1 MKYSS
6 FKSLFLLSLI
16 LVLSLLSCKKDNP
29 EPEPEPDSG
38 NTITIDQDGGTYDLE
53 NGLRVTIPAGAVS
66 GEKEISIELLNY
78 QTYSGIMLNPAEQ
91 ASLLL
96 AFEGKPDGTSFS
108 KAITIQASN
117 ITLPAGAVPILKE
130 LSDQV
135 HPLPDATLEY
145 DSETEILNIS
155 LDHFSAKSSEAMNQY
170 AAEQCALEPCKCEK
184 QIIKQGDGDN
194 VCNNGTCQV
203 VESIVSVTYPTCSSD
218 PEVSIYREVTDGC
231 VAGIS
236 LRAAESKI
244 TIQEST
250 SLTATVNLGC
260 VPIETQSVDFVTDAL
275 GSVAPS
281 NVSTDQDG
289 KASAT
294 FTANSISG
302 TTSIVANSTISY
314 YKTQVVANGET
325 FNGDLRTVSASD
337 TIQVEIIDSLEIWV
351 GEFRAVFNSCDQMA
365 CLNNYNIDAV
375 FSFSLTPSDWDMGY
389 NQEPGSINIAQSGT
403 ITPEIDGYIFQNF
416 DIVNKDY
423 EEYHIN
429 LDKSSGTAIIPI
441 HTDFDVDTSL
451 IEFDVYFGGTDPEYL
466 VGIWNYPVLTSSPG
480 FDLFRTPLNSDRIE
494 TSGPC
499 YFPTLEGSYTLVMT
513 RQ

>member
-1 MKYSS
+1 M
-6 FKSLFLLSLI
+6 
-16 LVLSLLSCKKDNP
+16 D
-29 EPEPEPDSG
+29 
-38 NTITIDQDGGTYDLE
+38 
-53 NGLRVTIPAGAVS
+53 
-66 GEKEISIELLNY
+66 
-78 QTYSGIMLNPAEQ
+78 
-91 ASLLL
+91 
-96 AFEGKPDGTSFS
+96 
-108 KAITIQASN
+108 
-117 ITLPAGAVPILKE
+117 
-130 LSDQV
+130 
-135 HPLPDATLEY
+135 
-145 DSETEILNIS
+145 
-155 LDHFSAKSSEAMNQY
+155 QY

-231 VAGIS
+231 AAGIS
-236 LRAAESKI
+236 LNAAESKI
-244 TIQEST
+244 TIQENT
-250 SLTATVNLGC
+250 SLTATVNVGC

-289 KASAT
+289 KASTT
-294 FTANSISG
+294 FTANSITG

-351 GEFRAVFNSCDQMA
+351 GEFSAVFNSCDQMA

-375 FSFSLTPSDWDMGY
+375 FSFSLTPSDWDRGY
-389 NQEPGSINIAQSGT
+389 NQEQGSINIAQSGT
-403 ITPEIDGYIFQNF
+403 ITPLIDGYIFQNF

-441 HTDFDVDTSL
+441 HTDFDADTSL
-451 IEFDVYFGGTDPEYL
+451 IEFDVYFGGTDPEFL

-480 FDLFRTPLNSDRIE
+480 FDLFRTPLKSDRIE
-494 TSGPC
+494 TAGSC
-499 YFPTLEGSYTLVMT
+499 YFPTLEGTYTLVMT